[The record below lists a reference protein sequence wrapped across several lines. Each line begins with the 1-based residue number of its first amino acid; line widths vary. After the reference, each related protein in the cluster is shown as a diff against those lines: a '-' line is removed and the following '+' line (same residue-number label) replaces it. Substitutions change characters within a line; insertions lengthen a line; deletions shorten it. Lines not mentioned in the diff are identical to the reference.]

1 MAPYKI
7 IKMIIQPIR
16 YWHFVFAIILFSANA
31 VKVYSQDLASYI
43 EVAEENNTAIQAFD
57 LNYEIAKEKINEVGG
72 LPDTEISAAY
82 FVSTPETRVG
92 SQRARFSVKQMIPWF
107 GTIAARENYQN
118 ALANTEYV
126 NYVIAKR
133 KLRLEVAQKYYEL
146 YQIQATKK
154 IVNESIDLLSKYEE
168 LALNAVEVG
177 TASAVDFLKIQI
189 RQNDLHAQLALL
201 DEDLKAAKIQFNALL
216 NIEVESAVQVADSM
230 YLPADDFESTI
241 TDISSNYEI
250 LNYDK
255 LAESIVQEE
264 LLNQRDAAP
273 KIGLGLD
280 YLPVSE
286 RTDMVVENNGKDI
299 IMPMISVSVPLF
311 TSKYKSIS
319 RQNEI
324 KQATINAQKSDRLN
338 LLKGMYA
345 DAIRIRNSARIDFL
359 KEAENLKQAR
369 NAEEIL
375 LKNYETGTI
384 DFNEI
389 LDIQELQLRFNR
401 NQVDAIMRYYKQ
413 VAIINYLTSK

>member
-16 YWHFVFAIILFSANA
+16 CWQFVFAIIFFSANA

-72 LPDTEISAAY
+72 LSDTEISAAY

-146 YQIQATKK
+146 YRIQTTKK
-154 IVNESIDLLSKYEE
+154 IVNESLDLLSKYEE

-189 RQNDLHAQLALL
+189 RQNDLLAQLALL

-216 NIEVESAVQVADSM
+216 NIEVESAVQVADSL
-230 YLPADDFESTI
+230 YLPAEDFESTI

-255 LAESIVQEE
+255 LAESILQEE

-273 KIGLGLD
+273 KLGIGLD

-299 IMPMISVSVPLF
+299 IMPMI
-311 TSKYKSIS
+311 
-319 RQNEI
+319 
-324 KQATINAQKSDRLN
+324 
-338 LLKGMYA
+338 
-345 DAIRIRNSARIDFL
+345 
-359 KEAENLKQAR
+359 
-369 NAEEIL
+369 
-375 LKNYETGTI
+375 
-384 DFNEI
+384 
-389 LDIQELQLRFNR
+389 
-401 NQVDAIMRYYKQ
+401 
-413 VAIINYLTSK
+413 